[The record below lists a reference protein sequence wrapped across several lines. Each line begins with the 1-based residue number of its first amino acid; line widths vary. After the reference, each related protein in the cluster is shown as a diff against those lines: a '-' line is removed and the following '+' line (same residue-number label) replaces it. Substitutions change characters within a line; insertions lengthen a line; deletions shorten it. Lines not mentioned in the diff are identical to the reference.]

1 MDYEMIITFVCDAM
15 VVIQDTVDS
24 MPYADTYKKGEIE
37 RIDIL
42 DEHNGTIH
50 VQFEDGTVGW
60 IKLRHVTLEL
70 IEE

>member
-1 MDYEMIITFVCDAM
+1 MIITFIQDATI
-15 VVIQDTVDS
+15 VIQDTVDS
-24 MPYADTYKKGEIE
+24 MPYAETYKKGEIE

-42 DEHNGTIH
+42 DESAGTIH
-50 VQFEDGTVGW
+50 VQFDDGTVGW